1 MCFIEASRSPCLTQ
15 ALLLCFIFLSLSR
28 VSSAWLKSGST
39 RFSWRPA
46 FLAFSTASSSKGIS
60 STLVMKTS
68 CSRSFLACIFLEIST
83 ASRACSRA
91 GEGASTSATL
101 PSLKMVFSIIGDL
114 HSSRAA
120 IFPCLGP
127 PGLCNL
133 NCEGGVDDGG
143 RLEGPVGIGE
153 GGGEG
158 ERPCETDLGGGVSP
172 RPPRPR
178 TTPGTDA
185 VVDPVDAR
193 SLGSRNPLVLGDFR
207 TDAKPVEIGPD
218 MGTMLAAP

>member
-1 MCFIEASRSPCLTQ
+1 
-15 ALLLCFIFLSLSR
+15 
-28 VSSAWLKSGST
+28 
-39 RFSWRPA
+39 
-46 FLAFSTASSSKGIS
+46 
-60 STLVMKTS
+60 
-68 CSRSFLACIFLEIST
+68 
-83 ASRACSRA
+83 
-91 GEGASTSATL
+91 
-101 PSLKMVFSIIGDL
+101 MVFSIIGDL

-218 MGTMLAAP
+218 MGTMLAAHDDVPPDSSSSVAGTEAAPPWAIPAMRVAVEDMGIRIRIPIWTLGHRRPEVVAMAVAVAPGVDPLRQGRAADLPIFGHSLHAQHVVRNTEVAKIPS